1 MSKYNAIIWDMDGT
15 LLDTLDDL
23 TDSVNAALAEFRLP
37 VRTRNEI
44 KRFVGN
50 GIMKLVER
58 SVPDGKEQAQFEEIF
73 SFFKN
78 HYDKNCRNK
87 TKPYDGLEKVL
98 PELKAQGY
106 RMAIVSNKIDSA
118 VKELAELYF
127 GETIDTAIGETKGK
141 RSKPYPDMVFDAMR
155 ILDAKTE
162 ESVYIGDSEV
172 DLKTAENS
180 GLNCISV
187 SWGYREKMELQ
198 ALGAKTIV
206 DTPEELADI
215 LICGGLS

>member
-1 MSKYNAIIWDMDGT
+1 MSKYKAIIWDMDGT
-15 LLDTLDDL
+15 LLNTLDDL
-23 TDSVNAALAEFRLP
+23 TDSVNAALTEFRLP
-37 VRTRNEI
+37 VRTRDEI
-44 KRFVGN
+44 QRFVGN

-58 SVPDGKEQAQFEEIF
+58 SVPDGKEQAKFEEIF

-118 VKELAELYF
+118 VKELAESYF
-127 GETIDTAIGETKGK
+127 GETIDTAIGETEGK
-141 RSKPYPDMVFDAMR
+141 RSKPYPDMVFEAMR
-155 ILDAKTE
+155 ILDVKTE

-180 GLNCISV
+180 GLDCISV
-187 SWGYREKMELQ
+187 SWGFRSKQELQ
-198 ALGAKTIV
+198 TFGAKTII
-206 DTPEELADI
+206 DTPEELAEF
-215 LICGGLS
+215 LKR